1 MISKDIAVI
10 IPVLSSIQQ
19 LPQLYKS
26 YTTNRVE
33 DLSIESLAIIL
44 LTNILWFFHGYF
56 IRDFTLIIS
65 AVASI
70 LINTAL
76 ISLCLSPLKIKNGQN
91 AHF

>member
-1 MISKDIAVI
+1 MISKDIAII

-26 YTTNRVE
+26 YTTNHVA

-44 LTNILWFFHGYF
+44 LTNLLWFFHGYF
-56 IRDFTLIIS
+56 IRDVTLIVS
-65 AVASI
+65 AIASI

-76 ISLCLSPLKIKNGQN
+76 ITLCLNKFPKTL
-91 AHF
+91 

>member
-1 MISKDIAVI
+1 MISKDIAII

-56 IRDFTLIIS
+56 IRDFTLIVS

-76 ISLCLSPLKIKNGQN
+76 ISLCLKNFTLQS
-91 AHF
+91 